1 MQQQHETYENLFSSF
16 VKGGGLKNNDQFD
29 SWNHDFTLNFF
40 QHNATNT
47 NSITIGHLR
56 PFMNYTFTIITKSG
70 DAQTAARMSLPISGI
85 FTTKE
90 SVPGSLAT
98 FEAIDVKP
106 SKITFRSVFASK
118 RIL

>member
-1 MQQQHETYENLFSSF
+1 MLQNST
-16 VKGGGLKNNDQFD
+16 D
-29 SWNHDFTLNFF
+29 
-40 QHNATNT
+40 T

-70 DAQTAARMSLPISGI
+70 DAQNSPRMSLPISGV

-98 FEAIDVKP
+98 FETIDVKP
-106 SKITFRSVFASK
+106 SKITFRYQ
-118 RIL
+118 